1 MNFNSRALDFRV
13 LPEAFIM
20 RLKDQLYQ
28 TFPILTWG
36 EAMKR
41 DIFFAVFLIMFL
53 LVFTPFGLD
62 VFAYDRY
69 YIIVGYGLATYASI
83 LMNDTVAYGFFPTI
97 FSERNWKVYK
107 QILWAIWHLLCV
119 GLANLT
125 YGVAVGAFP
134 LTFLSFLKLEL
145 YVVLCSI
152 LPITIVILIRQN
164 YLVRKNSATAESIN
178 AEIHLHPNHPDVTP
192 GERLVVLTAENNR
205 DHLKIPPS
213 DIVFISAEENY
224 AEVVTEKEGKMSKQ
238 LIRSTLSRIEE
249 TLKTNPAFFRCHRA
263 YLVNTERIVSV
274 EGNSQ
279 GCRLHLNGTPELIP
293 VSRSKVRALREVIHD
308 R

>member
-1 MNFNSRALDFRV
+1 
-13 LPEAFIM
+13 M

-28 TFPILTWG
+28 SYPILTWS

-69 YIIVGYGLATYASI
+69 YIIAGYGLATYASI
-83 LMNDTVAYGFFPTI
+83 AVNDTFAYSLFPTT
-97 FSERNWKVYK
+97 FSDRSWKVYK
-107 QILWAIWHLLCV
+107 QILWAIWQLLCV
-119 GLANLT
+119 GVANLT

-152 LPITIVILIRQN
+152 LPIMIVILIRQN
-164 YLVRKNSATAESIN
+164 YLVRKNSSTAESIN
-178 AEIHLHPNHPDVTP
+178 EEIHLHPKHPDTTNEEKV
-192 GERLVVLTAENNR
+192 VVLTAENNR
-205 DHLKIPPS
+205 DQLKIPPS

-224 AEVVTEKEGKMSKQ
+224 AEVVTEKEGKTGKL

-249 TLKTNPAFFRCHRA
+249 TLKPNRAFFRCHRA
-263 YLVNTERIVSV
+263 YVVNTERIVSV

-279 GCRLHLNGTPELIP
+279 GCRLHLSGTQELIP
-293 VSRSKVRALREVIHD
+293 VSRSKVRALRGVIHD